1 MIYSM
6 EELLSGKE
14 GWYSLDQN
22 RTIWLPKAILSL
34 LKDFNC
40 SLDECEAIA
49 NLSGVL
55 KPQDLLGWVEQIPQ
69 MRKMPEFK
77 TFQEPAP
84 VTNIDRHTTT
94 TTTQTQ
100 TKFNLQQTVEIQTE
114 ENY

>member
-1 MIYSM
+1 M

-22 RTIWLPKAILSL
+22 RTIKLPKAILSL

-40 SLDECEAIA
+40 SLSECEAIA

-55 KPQDLLGWVEQIPQ
+55 KPQDLLFLVEQIPQ

-77 TFQEPAP
+77 TFQEPVPAID
-84 VTNIDRHTTT
+84 IDRHTTT
-94 TTTQTQ
+94 TQ
-100 TKFNLQQTVEIQTE
+100 TKFNLQQTLKSQTE